1 MEMYK
6 QNNEYHCMSA
16 MRRVFCIFS
25 LLIILVGN
33 AWGATVTE
41 TYEVPSTKSF
51 TAGTAFNPTENIIFT
66 YGIATEDGKWSVK
79 TANSVNYIQC
89 SSGPNYSP
97 GATKGGFLVVTP
109 VVDGSLSLDVYVN
122 SDGERYVYVY
132 EENEESAIVS
142 NSNGTNGK
150 SVVKLEFDVTK
161 GKNYYVMG
169 AKNQNNAWFG
179 GYTFTYESGATD
191 YSCLSVG
198 STSKTVSNKYIYE
211 NESCDAKYS
220 DETRLMDCVNNN
232 GYVKFKIKPTIAGN
246 YLLTSEIGTKN
257 ANRHV
262 EISCTGDS
270 YSYSKKHDISN
281 NGSWTD
287 GDSYEWIFE
296 NLEANKEY
304 VVTITCTDTNKDG
317 ASDGNY
323 QVNVLTTTIV
333 KTDRKNA
340 VETTTSLSVSD
351 FNYNDETSGE
361 SLNRSGMLGFN
372 ITFGGGDAAK
382 YNNTSSGVNIRYGDG
397 TITVA
402 LANTDADNGIKAVK
416 FTGSS
421 IQGAITASVGGTWS
435 SASNNTI
442 TWTATEATSKS
453 VTFTSKSDVE
463 FKITK
468 LDITTTDVVGGT
480 KATPVLAFQNT
491 TVEKNTNAGTFTNT
505 LTTTPQNFKVVYSF
519 NNGTTSGTTCT
530 DKLTGS
536 TINTTTG
543 EVTVGATAGQAQV
556 IATFGGNTCFNAV
569 SASYTLNVQ
578 GSEVVTPAGGTF
590 SMTDGLVAVND
601 ENDLGLDLLS
611 SAETFTVTG
620 PNTSNPTY
628 PSGSSTMDKFANGA
642 VITYFNGYYYCMWQS
657 SNEGEDSQDTW
668 VAYSRSA
675 DGITWETPKV
685 LVSDDTSNNVINTS
699 GGWYVDKTNNK
710 LIGYINNWTVSGW
723 SDTDVNYYGN
733 TTTGKKIG
741 DKQSLKTCYVSTTD
755 GVTWTSPA
763 EVKMSDG
770 STLDGIFEQDPY
782 VTSSGRI
789 INAAHFTSSL
799 VPCPIYTDNV
809 DGVTGWKKAT
819 TFDINGSGGM
829 EPSVYQKTD
838 GTTVMEF
845 RTGSYCKYA
854 SASTDNGVTWT
865 AVEATNVPDA
875 HTKQSAGNLPD
886 GTSYL
891 VGTPKNVKS
900 ADVTDSNTERLLRKP
915 LAILLS
921 KDGTT
926 FDTGYCLRT
935 SDDNG
940 GKNASGTYD
949 GIDAA
954 GGHAYSGLYKRPG
967 YHYTKS
973 MVANGYLWIS
983 YATNKET
990 VQVTRIPLSD
1000 ISLNTVEANEEC
1012 MVNIDFN
1019 QSDYTNADY
1028 FTSDYVAKTVD
1039 IKKGSTADVTSN
1051 DVTVKV
1057 GISSEYDKESEY
1069 IKSTWYKYGVDGSAA
1084 TEESKLV
1091 CDGIYPRLE
1100 NDDNGIGYGG
1110 TKKQVAIDV
1119 TISGLPAGKHTIEAF
1134 HNYTF
1139 NTTDV
1144 LPTVGVKV
1152 GGTTELTGVVQSKQ
1166 AMTIHD
1172 AASSFVEFDV
1182 TNPQTPVVITYF
1194 SEQTGDIYT
1203 TTRFFINAIRIDG
1216 GAPITRM
1223 AYSPT
1228 PADQNYR
1235 VEDNS
1240 GTVEMTWKSANNATS
1255 HVVYFST
1262 DKKDVEDGS
1271 AEFTTHTSTA
1281 TSLTKTGLSP
1291 LKRYYWRVDEVVGGV
1306 TYKGN
1311 VWSFQPR
1318 RLAFPGA
1325 EGAGKYA
1332 VGGRGYNG
1340 NGIVYHVTSLEDD
1353 SLKVGTL
1360 RYGLVNPEMI
1370 GKPRTIVFDVSGAIK
1385 LTKRLNSSDPYVTIA
1400 GQTAPG
1406 IGVLV
1411 RDQPFGA
1418 NSDEGVT
1425 RFMRFRYGHGDDWTD
1440 ESSANQNVGNA
1451 AGLSGDYAIMDH
1463 CLLAWGSDETF
1474 SSRGAKN
1481 ITFQHSLIGESLN
1494 QNGHKNYYDEDPN
1507 VQHGYAATIAGEVGS
1522 FHHNLLAHN
1531 EGRNWSLGGGL
1542 DAAGYYAGMKNIY
1555 NNIVYNWRNRT
1566 TDGGTH
1572 NCHFVGNYYK
1582 EGPSSVVKHV
1592 LSADHE
1598 GAGKGTQEYYVNDNK
1613 RVSQDG
1619 NTVTTDAS
1627 EIYRETY
1634 KSGVT
1639 IDWTTFVSEPDGF
1652 KTMSYPFYHIDKDNI
1667 ESADAAFKNVLSDVG
1682 CNFQQLDNNE
1692 KRLIEET
1699 LKGTYS
1705 KTGSRS
1711 NLLGLIDKESD
1722 SEGWGGLGM
1731 IEAERPTG
1739 WDSDGDGIPAWF
1751 EGAKGWDDAAA
1762 NNNADSDGD
1771 YYTDLEEYLNWMAVP
1786 HFYNT
1791 NDGTVTALE
1800 TGTNHTITLADYF
1813 AGYTSPTYTVVSN
1826 GGATATINNGVL
1838 TYNFPANASKLATI
1852 QVKATQDGISLTRS
1866 FNFFIDASDVEVT
1879 PEGTEYMIA
1888 ASTNTGSNTGFEYNF
1903 TDNGA
1908 QFTVTN
1914 TKDKGY
1920 GTGNEDG
1927 VKYSANVQYTIT
1939 IPEGCS
1945 VNGIKFSGYN
1955 NYDGTDAY
1963 IGEVNGTTYESTEYV
1978 FPMKD
1983 GEGNS
1988 TSKEYT
1994 IHFADPVTNSLTFT
2008 PKDKQCVWA
2017 ITLYITGTPAVTP
2030 DDDTELAPAFP
2041 GAEGSGRYAQGGRGT
2056 NGTTNVYHVTSLKD
2070 DKNVEGTLRW
2080 ALAQD
2085 GPRTIVF
2092 DVSGYIDLAS
2102 DLKIP
2107 SNTTIAGQTAPAPG
2121 ITLRY
2126 YTVNTS
2132 DAENVIIRYMRFRRS
2147 QVKDVNDGADAAW
2160 GRHGNNIILD
2170 HCSFS
2175 WSIDEVASFYDNRDF
2190 TMQWCVVAEGLC
2202 NSGHT
2207 KGGHSYGGIWGGKN
2221 ATFHH
2226 NMITNVHN
2234 RTPRLCGARFNWNG
2248 YDKTYDNSVQ
2258 AERVD
2263 VRNNLYYNWGNGN
2276 GAYGGM
2282 GGYHN
2287 LVNNYYK
2294 AGPGT
2299 TNKSRVFQGGT
2310 ISSDDSENGLPAGL
2324 PGRFYIDGNYVTAQ
2338 NKIYDWK
2345 GFKQDSGTGV
2355 NTTDTTYT
2363 DSQGLY
2369 GTAGATVNIKLDE
2382 EVDMADVT
2390 THTAANAYNQILL
2403 YGGASLYRDAVDERF
2418 MTDATNG
2425 TTSYKMT
2432 ETTDGEGN
2440 AVTEFTEG
2448 IVDKINDPAAAAVA
2462 GQPSFPMLAVV
2473 ERPTNWDTDRDGMPD
2488 AWEDANGLDKNN
2500 AADGNLYTL
2509 DSEKTWYTN
2518 LEVYLNSI
2526 VEDITKEQTS
2536 GAEIEIED
2544 EYYPTWTK
2552 PTAESLTEFVLSDE
2566 THSYGSAN
2574 VWTFSNGFGVTGD
2587 AGRTYASAGD
2597 YIKYSD
2603 GYEYTIS
2610 VPSNVTV
2617 YKVKVEGYA
2626 NAEVGTTSYLEAF
2639 GTQTFD
2645 ATRYVFPSGNASVNR
2660 ASYEFTLPTA
2670 VTGGT
2675 LKIQATGAQT
2685 CLIVTLYGKEKS
2697 YDLDEVANEKT
2708 TTLEEVEETGTIK
2721 WVMSSGTI
2729 TEEAVYTDINSAGFS
2744 SDEISHG
2751 TNVACTGTMTASSYT
2766 ETKFKTTQSL
2776 EETEENAIDFTVTLR
2791 DGYTFVPE
2799 KVEFVASRGGTDA
2812 GTLSVK
2818 FYDGKEYTDL
2828 DDFRPGRYNRDE
2840 AFTHKSYEVSKG
2852 ELSGTFGMRFFIK
2865 NVGGKEYGLCNII
2878 IHGTLKY
2885 ESSKTTVTLDEM
2897 ATVHSLDAADNVTV
2911 EMKRGLTAGA
2921 WNTFCVPFSVSKDK
2935 LQEALGGSDVEIV
2948 EYTSQEGT
2956 TLYFAD
2962 TDSIEAGKP
2971 YLIKPASFSRT
2982 YDESKTTPITFEGV
2996 NLVAANM
3003 KSNSRDVAGEVCPGV
3018 ADYSFVGTYVRYIM
3032 ETNGTELGLNSKNKL
3047 AKPAAST
3054 NIMRGLRGFFR
3065 YNAGNGAGAKVV
3077 INGELTS
3084 IDEIEGFG
3092 TMGAEGVYHISGHF
3106 VRKGWNN
3113 GDGLQRGVYIVNGK
3127 KMVKY

>member
-1 MEMYK
+1 
-6 QNNEYHCMSA
+6 MSA

-41 TYEVPSTKSF
+41 TYEVPSDANSTITNANVYGTDNVVLKYAATPVSVDEVDNVYFWKTNSANSTKYTVTPNQSGTITFYIYNNRDGAANAYYKGSQETTLSVAAGTVAEMSF
-51 TAGTAFNPTENIIFT
+51 EVTAGTEYTV
-66 YGIATEDGKWSVK
+66 GVK
-79 TANSVNYIQC
+79 S
-89 SSGPNYSP
+89 
-97 GATKGGFLVVTP
+97 TKMFL
-109 VVDGSLSLDVYVN
+109 
-122 SDGERYVYVY
+122 
-132 EENEESAIVS
+132 
-142 NSNGTNGK
+142 
-150 SVVKLEFDVTK
+150 
-161 GKNYYVMG
+161 
-169 AKNQNNAWFG
+169 G

-198 STSKTVSNKYIYE
+198 SSSKTVSNKYIYE
-211 NESCDAKYS
+211 YNNCVGNYSS
-220 DETRLMDCVNNN
+220 DEERLMDCVYNN
-232 GYVKFKIKPTIAGN
+232 GYVKFNIKPTIAGN
-246 YLLTSEIGTKN
+246 YLLTSKIGTKN
-257 ANRHV
+257 DNRHV

-270 YSYSKKHDISN
+270 YSYSKKHDIRN
-281 NGSWTD
+281 NGSWTN

-304 VVTITCTDTNKDG
+304 VVTITCTDTNKNGATDG
-317 ASDGNY
+317 TY

-372 ITFGGGDAAK
+372 ITFGGGNSAK

-397 TITVA
+397 TVTVA

-453 VTFTSKSDVE
+453 VTFTSISNVN

-556 IATFGGNTCFNAV
+556 IATFGGSTCFNAV

-578 GSEVVTPAGGTF
+578 GSEVVTPGGGTF
-590 SMTDGLVAVND
+590 SMTEGLVDVND
-601 ENDLGLDLLS
+601 ENDLGLNLLS

-620 PNTSNPTY
+620 PKTSNPTY

-675 DGITWETPKV
+675 DGITWETPKK

-723 SDTDVNYYGN
+723 TDEEFTYKGN
-733 TTTGKKIG
+733 PTTGKKIG
-741 DKQSLKTCYVSTTD
+741 NKQSLKTCYVSTTD

-763 EVKMSDG
+763 DVKMMSDG

-845 RTGSYCKYA
+845 RTGSYYKYA

-967 YHYTKS
+967 YHYAKS

-1019 QSDYTNADY
+1019 QSDYTNTDY

-1051 DVTVKV
+1051 NVTVKV

-1100 NDDNGIGYGG
+1100 DDDNGIGYGG

-1152 GGTTELTGVVQSKQ
+1152 DGTTKLTGVVQSKQ

-1172 AASSFVEFDV
+1172 AASSFVEFNV
-1182 TNPQTPVVITYF
+1182 TNPATPVVITYF
-1194 SEQTGDIYT
+1194 SEQTGDTYT

-1271 AEFTTHTSTA
+1271 AEFTTHTSTV

-1425 RFMRFRYGHGDDWTD
+1425 RFMRFRYGHGDDWD
-1440 ESSANQNVGNA
+1440 ETSANQNVGNA
-1451 AGLSGDYAIMDH
+1451 AGLSGNYAIMDH
-1463 CLLAWGSDETF
+1463 CLLGWGSDETF

-1494 QNGHKNYYDEDPN
+1494 QNGHKNYYDEN
-1507 VQHGYAATIAGEVGS
+1507 NKEVRHGYAATIAGEVGS

-1555 NNIVYNWRNRT
+1555 NNIVYNWCNRT
-1566 TDGGTH
+1566 NDGGTH

-1598 GAGKGTQEYYVNDNK
+1598 GAGKGTQEYYVSDNK

-1619 NTVTTDAS
+1619 KTVTTDAS
-1627 EIYRETY
+1627 EIYRVTY

-1682 CNFQQLDNNE
+1682 CNYMQLDNNE
-1692 KRLIEET
+1692 KRLIQET
-1699 LKGTYS
+1699 RDGTTE

-1711 NLLGLIDKESD
+1711 GLLGLIDKESD
-1722 SEGWGGLGM
+1722 SEGWDGLGM
-1731 IEAERPTG
+1731 IAAERPAN
-1739 WDSDGDGIPAWF
+1739 WDADGDGIPAWF
-1751 EGAKGWDDAAA
+1751 ETAMGWNDAAA

-1771 YYTDLEEYLNWMAVP
+1771 YWTDLEEYLNWVAVP
-1786 HFYNT
+1786 HFYNMAD
-1791 NDGTVTALE
+1791 DGTVSGVSS
-1800 TGTNHTITLADYF
+1800 GTIDLSTYF
-1813 AGYTSPTYTVVSN
+1813 AGYTSPSYSAAIEGNNGASASVNGSTLTYDFASCTEKLV
-1826 GGATATINNGVL
+1826 TINV
-1838 TYNFPANASKLATI
+1838 TASEG
-1852 QVKATQDGISLTRS
+1852 GISLTRS
-1866 FNFFIDASDVEVT
+1866 FNFFIDASDVEEPEDPTVT
-1879 PEGTEYMIA
+1879 PEGTPYTLSTETYKS
-1888 ASTNTGSNTGFEYNF
+1888 STNTTTWNF
-1903 TDNGA
+1903 TPDDLT
-1908 QFTVTN
+1908 FTVTN
-1914 TKDKGY
+1914 SNDKGY
-1920 GTGNEDG
+1920 SAGKEYG
-1927 VKYSANVQYTIT
+1927 VKYTAGVQYTIG
-1939 IPEGCS
+1939 IPT
-1945 VNGIKFSGYN
+1945 GIQVDYITFRGYD
-1955 NYDGTDAY
+1955 NYSGTDAY
-1963 IGEVNGTTYESTEYV
+1963 LGELNSTKYNATDYV
-1978 FPMKD
+1978 FPQKL
-1983 GEGNS
+1983 EG
-1988 TSKEYT
+1988 KYT
-1994 IHFADPVTNSLTFT
+1994 VAEHTIQLTNPATGTLTFT
-2008 PKDKQCVWA
+2008 PAGNQVVWV
-2017 ITLYITGTPAVTP
+2017 ITLHTSKVDVNLPDEVVNGSSTENATVKGTITWDFEGKNTSEFATCGEASENIADYMRTISLAAGSGFDSEYATDANWATKIIQKKDGEDTNLDITNPYPVEYNGEKVYQALVRPASKVTSADENHKLTFTFNTVNGCTFQPTNVNLKMSKYITG
-2030 DDDTELAPAFP
+2030 
-2041 GAEGSGRYAQGGRGT
+2041 GGDALVKL
-2056 NGTTNVYHVTSLKD
+2056 NNTNV
-2070 DKNVEGTLRW
+2070 E
-2080 ALAQD
+2080 
-2085 GPRTIVF
+2085 TIE
-2092 DVSGYIDLAS
+2092 
-2102 DLKIP
+2102 
-2107 SNTTIAGQTAPAPG
+2107 
-2121 ITLRY
+2121 
-2126 YTVNTS
+2126 TVNS
-2132 DAENVIIRYMRFRRS
+2132 
-2147 QVKDVNDGADAAW
+2147 
-2160 GRHGNNIILD
+2160 
-2170 HCSFS
+2170 
-2175 WSIDEVASFYDNRDF
+2175 
-2190 TMQWCVVAEGLC
+2190 
-2202 NSGHT
+2202 
-2207 KGGHSYGGIWGGKN
+2207 
-2221 ATFHH
+2221 ATCQ
-2226 NMITNVHN
+2226 
-2234 RTPRLCGARFNWNG
+2234 P
-2248 YDKTYDNSVQ
+2248 
-2258 AERVD
+2258 
-2263 VRNNLYYNWGNGN
+2263 
-2276 GAYGGM
+2276 
-2282 GGYHN
+2282 
-2287 LVNNYYK
+2287 
-2294 AGPGT
+2294 
-2299 TNKSRVFQGGT
+2299 
-2310 ISSDDSENGLPAGL
+2310 
-2324 PGRFYIDGNYVTAQ
+2324 IDGN
-2338 NKIYDWK
+2338 IS
-2345 GFKQDSGTGV
+2345 SGADGQYSQV
-2355 NTTDTTYT
+2355 NEDV
-2363 DSQGLY
+2363 SVS
-2369 GTAGATVNIKLDE
+2369 AS
-2382 EVDMADVT
+2382 VD
-2390 THTAANAYNQILL
+2390 N
-2403 YGGASLYRDAVDERF
+2403 SLYVYFYNLSKDKCA
-2418 MTDATNG
+2418 
-2425 TTSYKMT
+2425 
-2432 ETTDGEGN
+2432 
-2440 AVTEFTEG
+2440 G
-2448 IVDKINDPAAAAVA
+2448 IGDVI
-2462 GQPSFPMLAVV
+2462 
-2473 ERPTNWDTDRDGMPD
+2473 
-2488 AWEDANGLDKNN
+2488 
-2500 AADGNLYTL
+2500 
-2509 DSEKTWYTN
+2509 
-2518 LEVYLNSI
+2518 
-2526 VEDITKEQTS
+2526 IT
-2536 GAEIEIED
+2536 
-2544 EYYPTWTK
+2544 
-2552 PTAESLTEFVLSDE
+2552 
-2566 THSYGSAN
+2566 
-2574 VWTFSNGFGVTGD
+2574 
-2587 AGRTYASAGD
+2587 
-2597 YIKYSD
+2597 
-2603 GYEYTIS
+2603 
-2610 VPSNVTV
+2610 
-2617 YKVKVEGYA
+2617 
-2626 NAEVGTTSYLEAF
+2626 
-2639 GTQTFD
+2639 
-2645 ATRYVFPSGNASVNR
+2645 
-2660 ASYEFTLPTA
+2660 
-2670 VTGGT
+2670 GT
-2675 LKIQATGAQT
+2675 LT
-2685 CLIVTLYGKEKS
+2685 Y
-2697 YDLDEVANEKT
+2697 
-2708 TTLEEVEETGTIK
+2708 
-2721 WVMSSGTI
+2721 
-2729 TEEAVYTDINSAGFS
+2729 
-2744 SDEISHG
+2744 
-2751 TNVACTGTMTASSYT
+2751 
-2766 ETKFKTTQSL
+2766 
-2776 EETEENAIDFTVTLR
+2776 
-2791 DGYTFVPE
+2791 P
-2799 KVEFVASRGGTDA
+2799 
-2812 GTLSVK
+2812 
-2818 FYDGKEYTDL
+2818 
-2828 DDFRPGRYNRDE
+2828 
-2840 AFTHKSYEVSKG
+2840 
-2852 ELSGTFGMRFFIK
+2852 
-2865 NVGGKEYGLCNII
+2865 
-2878 IHGTLKY
+2878 
-2885 ESSKTTVTLDEM
+2885 KTTVTLDEM
-2897 ATVHSLDAADNVTV
+2897 ATVHNIPSADNATV

-2935 LQEALGGSDVEIV
+2935 LQEALGGSEVEIV
-2948 EYTSQEGT
+2948 EYTEQEGT
-2956 TLYFAD
+2956 TLYFTD
-2962 TDSIEAGKP
+2962 TDKIVAGTP
-2971 YLIKPASFSRT
+2971 YLIKPATFSRT
-2982 YDESKTTPITFEGV
+2982 YDESKTKPITFEGV
-2996 NLVAANM
+2996 DLVAADV
-3003 KSNSRDVAGEVCPGV
+3003 KSNNRQVAAVVCPGV

-3032 ETNGTELGLNSKNKL
+3032 ETDGTELGLNSKNKL

>member
-1 MEMYK
+1 M
-6 QNNEYHCMSA
+6 NNNDITMKRHCVNSVQTTA
-16 MRRVFCIFS
+16 MAAVKRFFCVFF
-25 LLIILVGN
+25 ILFAFVSN
-33 AWGATVTE
+33 VLAATVTE
-41 TYEVPSTKSF
+41 TYEVPSDAISTITNANVYGTDNVVLKYAATPVNVYEVDNVYFWKTNSASSTKYTVTPNQSGTITFYIYNKRDGAANAYYKGSQETTLSVAAGTVAEMSF
-51 TAGTAFNPTENIIFT
+51 EVTAGTEYTV
-66 YGIATEDGKWSVK
+66 GVK
-79 TANSVNYIQC
+79 S
-89 SSGPNYSP
+89 
-97 GATKGGFLVVTP
+97 
-109 VVDGSLSLDVYVN
+109 
-122 SDGERYVYVY
+122 
-132 EENEESAIVS
+132 
-142 NSNGTNGK
+142 TNMC
-150 SVVKLEFDVTK
+150 L
-161 GKNYYVMG
+161 
-169 AKNQNNAWFG
+169 G

-198 STSKTVSNKYIYE
+198 SSSKTVSNKYIYE
-211 NESCDAKYS
+211 YNNCDGKYS
-220 DETRLMDCVNNN
+220 SDEERLMDCVYNN

-246 YLLTSEIGTKN
+246 YLLTSKIGTTN
-257 ANRHV
+257 DNRHV

-270 YSYSKKHDISN
+270 YSYSKKHDIRK

-304 VVTITCTDTNKDG
+304 VVTITCTDTNKNG

-323 QVNVLTTTIV
+323 QVNILTTTIQW
-333 KTDRKNA
+333 
-340 VETTTSLSVSD
+340 VETAD
-351 FNYNDETSGE
+351 D
-361 SLNRSGMLGFN
+361 
-372 ITFGGGDAAK
+372 GDD
-382 YNNTSSGVNIRYGDG
+382 S
-397 TITVA
+397 
-402 LANTDADNGIKAVK
+402 
-416 FTGSS
+416 
-421 IQGAITASVGGTWS
+421 
-435 SASNNTI
+435 
-442 TWTATEATSKS
+442 
-453 VTFTSKSDVE
+453 
-463 FKITK
+463 
-468 LDITTTDVVGGT
+468 
-480 KATPVLAFQNT
+480 
-491 TVEKNTNAGTFTNT
+491 
-505 LTTTPQNFKVVYSF
+505 
-519 NNGTTSGTTCT
+519 
-530 DKLTGS
+530 GS
-536 TINTTTG
+536 T
-543 EVTVGATAGQAQV
+543 
-556 IATFGGNTCFNAV
+556 
-569 SASYTLNVQ
+569 
-578 GSEVVTPAGGTF
+578 VTPAGGTF
-590 SMTDGLVAVND
+590 SMTDGLVDVND

-628 PSGSSTMDKFANGA
+628 PSGSSTKDKFANGA

-723 SDTDVNYYGN
+723 SDTDVKYYGN

-755 GVTWTSPA
+755 GVTWTSLA
-763 EVKMSDG
+763 DVKMSDG
-770 STLDGIFEQDPY
+770 TTLNGIFEQDPY

-845 RTGSYCKYA
+845 RTGSYYKYA

-891 VGTPKNVKS
+891 VGTPKNEVS
-900 ADVTDSNTERLLRKP
+900 EDVTDSNNKRLLRKP

-954 GGHAYSGLYKRPG
+954 GGHAYAGLYKRPG

-973 MVANGYLWIS
+973 MVANGYLWIA

-990 VQVTRIPLSD
+990 VQVTRVPLSD
-1000 ISLNTVEANEEC
+1000 ISLNTVSGGTSD
-1012 MVNIDFN
+1012 VSVKIDFDN
-1019 QSDYTNADY
+1019 RDVTTNSSYKD
-1028 FTSDYVAKTVD
+1028 TSDGYQSWFIAETTKNNTTSKTFND
-1039 IKKGSTADVTSN
+1039 ITFTLSHGDNSQGEKLSRTWNSTAVSGN
-1051 DVTVKV
+1051 
-1057 GISSEYDKESEY
+1057 
-1069 IKSTWYKYGVDGSAA
+1069 AA
-1084 TEESKLV
+1084 TDESKLIN
-1091 CDGIYPRLE
+1091 DGIYSCMS
-1100 NDDNGIGYGG
+1100 DDTYGGYG
-1110 TKKQVAIDV
+1110 TTTERVEIDV
-1119 TISGLPAGKHTIEAF
+1119 TISGLSVGTYSLLAY

-1139 NTTDV
+1139 SDSHT
-1144 LPTVGVKV
+1144 LPTIGVEV
-1152 GGTTELTGVVQSKQ
+1152 NGVVQQTGIKQ
-1166 AMTIHD
+1166 SQKVLTLAES
-1172 AASSFVEFDV
+1172 ASSLV
-1182 TNPQTPVVITYF
+1182 TFEVTTEGKDIVVTYF
-1194 SEQTGDIYT
+1194 SEPDGSTSYT
-1203 TTRFFINAIRIDG
+1203 RTYFLINSLELGSSVVSVGNKIQNASPVNADYHTAHDNG
-1216 GAPITRM
+1216 NVTLSWSSAANGASSHIV
-1223 AYSPT
+1223 YF
-1228 PADQNYR
+1228 
-1235 VEDNS
+1235 
-1240 GTVEMTWKSANNATS
+1240 GTNEESVINGTAEMTTQ
-1255 HVVYFST
+1255 
-1262 DKKDVEDGS
+1262 
-1271 AEFTTHTSTA
+1271 TST
-1281 TSLTKTGLSP
+1281 TLTKTGLSP
-1291 LKRYYWRVDEVVGGV
+1291 LKRYYWRVDEVIDGIAYQGDVM
-1306 TYKGN
+1306 
-1311 VWSFQPR
+1311 SFQPR

-1325 EGAGKYA
+1325 DGAGKYA
-1332 VGGRGYNG
+1332 VGGRGWDG
-1340 NGIVYHVTSLEDD
+1340 NGDVYHVTNLNDTGEGS
-1353 SLKVGTL
+1353 L
-1360 RYGLVNPEMI
+1360 RYGIENAT
-1370 GKPRTIVFDVSGAIK
+1370 GPRTIVFDVAGVITLA
-1385 LTKRLNSSDPYVTIA
+1385 SDLKCNKPYITVA

-1406 IGVLV
+1406 IGILL
-1411 RDQPFGA
+1411 RDDSYSADSEDGI
-1418 NSDEGVT
+1418 T
-1425 RFMRFRYGHGDDWTD
+1425 RFMRFRFGHGDDWD
-1440 ESSANQNVGNA
+1440 PNSGVGNSNVGNA
-1451 AGLSGDYAIMDH
+1451 AGMQTNFHIMDH
-1463 CLLAWGSDETF
+1463 CMLGWGSDETF
-1474 SSRGAKN
+1474 ASRGAKN
-1481 ITFQHSLIGESLN
+1481 ISFQHNIIGESLN
-1494 QNGHKNYYDEDPN
+1494 QNGHDKYYDTNPT
-1507 VQHGYAATIAGEVGS
+1507 VQHGYAATIGGETGS
-1522 FHHNLLAHN
+1522 YHHNLLAHN
-1531 EGRNWSLGGGL
+1531 EGRNWSMSGGL
-1542 DAAGYYAGMKNIY
+1542 SGQTFAGKMNMY
-1555 NNIVYNWRNRT
+1555 NNVVYNWHGRT

-1572 NCHFVGNYYK
+1572 NGNFVNNYYK
-1582 EGPSSVVKHV
+1582 MMSTAENSNTR
-1592 LSADHE
+1592 LELFEATHE
-1598 GAGKGTQEYYVNDNK
+1598 DNYQGSQEYYVAGNIRQNK
-1613 RVSQDG
+1613 DG
-1619 NTVTTDAS
+1619 S
-1627 EIYRETY
+1627 ETKDEE
-1634 KSGVT
+1634 GVT
-1639 IDWTTFVSEPDGF
+1639 YVSVISSKLQVGDAGYPTYDTFASTPYDCWNVESKSVSE
-1652 KTMSYPFYHIDKDNI
+1652 I
-1667 ESADAAFKNVLSDVG
+1667 ESAQSAFKNVLSDVG
-1682 CNFQQLDNNE
+1682 CNYKQLDNNE

-1711 NLLGLIDKESD
+1711 GLKGHIDKESD

-1731 IEAERPTG
+1731 VEATRPTG
-1739 WDSDGDGIPAWF
+1739 WDADQDGIPAWF
-1751 EGAKGWDDAAA
+1751 EGAMGWSDAAP
-1762 NNNADSDGD
+1762 NNNDDSDGD
-1771 YYTDLEEYLNWMAVP
+1771 YYTDLEEYLNWVAVP
-1786 HFYNT
+1786 HFYNMA
-1791 NDGTVTALE
+1791 NDGTVSGVSA
-1800 TGTNHTITLADYF
+1800 GTIDLSTYF
-1813 AGYTSPTYTVVSN
+1813 AGYTSPTYYVVSD
-1826 GGATATINNGVL
+1826 GGATTSISNNGVL

-1852 QVKATQDGISLTRS
+1852 QVKAEQDGISLTRS
-1866 FNFFIDASDVEVT
+1866 FNFFIDGSEVDEPETPVVT
-1879 PEGTEYMIA
+1879 PEGDEYMIA
-1888 ASTNTGSNTGFEYNF
+1888 ASTNTGSNTTSSYEFKSEGV
-1903 TDNGA
+1903 T
-1908 QFTVTN
+1908 FTVTN
-1914 TKDKGY
+1914 TNGKGY
-1920 GTGNEDG
+1920 GEGNEDGVNG

-1983 GEGNS
+1983 GNV
-1988 TSKEYT
+1988 TVKDYT

-2008 PKDKQCVWA
+2008 PKGKQCVWA

-2056 NGTTNVYHVTSLKD
+2056 DGTTNVYHVTSLKD

-2080 ALAQD
+2080 ALAQT

-2234 RTPRLCGARFNWNG
+2234 RAPRLCGARFNWDG
-2248 YDKTYDNSVQ
+2248 YDTEAYGNSVQ

-2299 TNKSRVFQGGT
+2299 KNTSRVFQGSAN
-2310 ISSDDSENGLPAGL
+2310 SSGDSNGVLPDGL
-2324 PGRFYIDGNYVTAQ
+2324 PGRFYIYGNYVTAQ
-2338 NKIYDWK
+2338 SAIYDWS

-2355 NTTDTTYT
+2355 NTSALTYT

-2369 GTAGATVNIKLDE
+2369 GAAGVTVSIKLDG

-2390 THTAANAYNQILL
+2390 THTAANAYDKILL
-2403 YGGASLYRDAVDERF
+2403 YGGASLYKDAVDERF
-2418 MTDATNG
+2418 MTDAKNG
-2425 TTSYKMT
+2425 TTSYQMT

-2440 AVTEFTEG
+2440 AVTEFTKG
-2448 IVDKINDPAAAAVA
+2448 IVDKINDPAAVAVA
-2462 GQPSFPMLAVV
+2462 EQPSFPMLAVV
-2473 ERPTNWDTDRDGMPD
+2473 ERPANWDTDRDGIPD
-2488 AWEDANGLDKNN
+2488 AWEDANGLNKNS

-2526 VEDITKEQTS
+2526 VEDITKAQTS

-2544 EYYPTWTK
+2544 EYYPEWIE
-2552 PTAESLTEFVLSDE
+2552 PTAESLTEFVLSNE

-2574 VWTFSNGFGVTGD
+2574 VWTFSNGFGVTGQE
-2587 AGRTYASAGD
+2587 GRTYASAGD
-2597 YIKYSD
+2597 YIKYSN

-2626 NAEVGTTSYLEAF
+2626 NAAVGTTSYLAAF

-2645 ATRYVFPSGNASVNR
+2645 ATRYVFPSGNASVNS
-2660 ASYEFTLPTA
+2660 ASYEFSLPEA

-2685 CLIVTLYGKEKS
+2685 CMIVTLYGKENA
-2697 YDLDEVANEKT
+2697 YDLDELANT
-2708 TTLEEVEETGTIK
+2708 SNTANATVE
-2721 WVMSSGTI
+2721 GTI
-2729 TEEAVYTDINSAGFS
+2729 TWDFEGKETSEFATAECSEEIKDYVTGNLTLSNMHWLTSINFGGNDHDMFNPYEVGAIGNNKKETVWEALVQPDADTNVHSLSFDVNVAGEETTFKPTAVEMKLSRFMTGDKYADITFNTNKIGESILLERAGFVAKDDKGDSSDTYEQYGHFNYPSLSTDAATSHNMTVTINSLASNKGAGIG
-2744 SDEISHG
+2744 DVII
-2751 TNVACTGTMTASSYT
+2751 TGTLTY
-2766 ETKFKTTQSL
+2766 
-2776 EETEENAIDFTVTLR
+2776 
-2791 DGYTFVPE
+2791 P
-2799 KVEFVASRGGTDA
+2799 
-2812 GTLSVK
+2812 
-2818 FYDGKEYTDL
+2818 
-2828 DDFRPGRYNRDE
+2828 
-2840 AFTHKSYEVSKG
+2840 
-2852 ELSGTFGMRFFIK
+2852 
-2865 NVGGKEYGLCNII
+2865 
-2878 IHGTLKY
+2878 
-2885 ESSKTTVTLDEM
+2885 KTTVTLDEM
-2897 ATVHSLDAADNVTV
+2897 ATVHDLPAAENVTV
-2911 EMKRGLTAGA
+2911 KMKRGLTAGA

-2935 LQEALGGSDVEIV
+2935 LQEAIGGSEVEIV

-2956 TLYFAD
+2956 TLYFTD
-2962 TDSIEAGKP
+2962 TDKIVAGTP

-2982 YDESKTTPITFEGV
+2982 YSADMEPITFEGV
-2996 NLVAANM
+2996 DLVAADV
-3003 KSNSRDVAGEVCPGV
+3003 KSNNRQVVDEEVRPSA

-3032 ETNGTELGLNSKNKL
+3032 ETDGTELGLNSKNKL

>member
-1 MEMYK
+1 MKDKKIHTLVMT
-6 QNNEYHCMSA
+6 
-16 MRRVFCIFS
+16 VFMQRTFAVLCFT
-25 LLIILVGN
+25 LLSVLT
-33 AWGATVTE
+33 ALGAKVTE
-41 TYEVPSTKSF
+41 TYVVPSTKSF

-66 YGIATEDGKWSVK
+66 YGIESENGKWSVN
-79 TANSVNYIQC
+79 TANSVKYIQC
-89 SSGPNYSP
+89 SSGPNKSP
-97 GATKGGFLVVTP
+97 GATKGGFLVITP
-109 VVDGSLSLDVYVN
+109 VVDGSISLDVYIN
-122 SDGERYVYVY
+122 ADGERKVYVY
-132 EENEESAIVS
+132 EENEGSAIVS

-150 SVVKLEFDVTK
+150 SVVKLGFDVTK

-169 AKNQNNAWFG
+169 AANQSNAWFG

-198 STSKTVSNKYIYE
+198 SSSKTVSNKYLTDYYNCNGKGDSDNNSSHFPS
-211 NESCDAKYS
+211 NE
-220 DETRLMDCVNNN
+220 EQLMDWVYNE
-232 GYVKFKIKPTIAGN
+232 GWATFKIKPTIAGN
-246 YLLTSEIGTKN
+246 YLLSSVIGTKYD
-257 ANRHV
+257 NRYV
-262 EISCTGDS
+262 KISCNN
-270 YSYSKKHDISN
+270 YSKEIKIEN
-281 NGSWTD
+281 NGDYSS
-287 GDSYEWIFE
+287 GKNYEWIFE

-304 VVTITCTDTNKDG
+304 EVKITCTDKNN
-317 ASDGNY
+317 DGNT
-323 QVNVLTTTIV
+323 QVNILTTTIV

-372 ITFGGGDAAK
+372 ITFGGGDSAK
-382 YNNTSSGVNIRYGDG
+382 YNNTSSGVNIRNGNG

-453 VTFTSKSDVE
+453 VTFTSISNVN

-556 IATFGGNTCFNAV
+556 IATFGGSTCFNAV

-578 GSEVVTPAGGTF
+578 GSEVVTPGGGTF
-590 SMTDGLVAVND
+590 SMTNGLVDVND
-601 ENDLGLDLLS
+601 EDDLGLNLLS

-620 PNTSNPTY
+620 PKTSNPTY

-675 DGITWETPKV
+675 DGITWETPKK

-723 SDTDVNYYGN
+723 SDTDVKYYGN

-763 EVKMSDG
+763 DVKMSDG

-819 TFDINGSGGM
+819 TFNINGSGGM

-845 RTGSYCKYA
+845 RTGSYYKYA

-921 KDGTT
+921 RDGTT

-1057 GISSEYDKESEY
+1057 GISSNYDNESEY

-1100 NDDNGIGYGG
+1100 DDDNGIGYGG

-1152 GGTTELTGVVQSKQ
+1152 GGTTKLTGVVQSKQ

-1172 AASSFVEFDV
+1172 AASSFVEFNV
-1182 TNPQTPVVITYF
+1182 TNPATPVVITYF
-1194 SEQTGDIYT
+1194 SEQTGDTYT

-1228 PADQNYR
+1228 PADQDYR

-1440 ESSANQNVGNA
+1440 ETSANQNVGNA
-1451 AGLSGDYAIMDH
+1451 AGLSGNYAIMDH
-1463 CLLAWGSDETF
+1463 CLLGWGSDETF

-1494 QNGHKNYYDEDPN
+1494 QNGHKNYYDTNPN

-1582 EGPSSVVKHV
+1582 EGPSSVVTHV

-1598 GAGKGTQEYYVNDNK
+1598 GAGKGTQEYYVSDNK

-1619 NTVTTDAS
+1619 KTVTTDAS

-1682 CNFQQLDNNE
+1682 CNYMQLDNNE
-1692 KRLIEET
+1692 KRLIQET
-1699 LKGTYS
+1699 RDGTTT

-1731 IEAERPTG
+1731 VEATRPDN

-1751 EGAKGWDDAAA
+1751 ETAMGWNDAAA

-1771 YYTDLEEYLNWMAVP
+1771 YWTDLEEYLNWVAVP
-1786 HFYNT
+1786 HFYNMA
-1791 NDGTVTALE
+1791 NDGTVSGVRA
-1800 TGTNHTITLADYF
+1800 GTIDLSTYF
-1813 AGYTSPTYTVVSN
+1813 AGYTSPSYSAAIEGNNGASASVNGSTLTYDFASCTEKLV
-1826 GGATATINNGVL
+1826 TINV
-1838 TYNFPANASKLATI
+1838 TASEG
-1852 QVKATQDGISLTRS
+1852 GISLTRS
-1866 FNFFIDASDVEVT
+1866 FNFFIDASDVEEPEEPTVT
-1879 PEGTEYMIA
+1879 PEGTPYTLSTETYKS
-1888 ASTNTGSNTGFEYNF
+1888 STNTTTWNF
-1903 TDNGA
+1903 TPDDLT
-1908 QFTVTN
+1908 FTVTN
-1914 TKDKGY
+1914 AKKGY
-1920 GTGNEDG
+1920 SAGKEYG
-1927 VKYSANVQYTIT
+1927 VKYTAGVQYTIG
-1939 IPEGCS
+1939 IPT
-1945 VNGIKFSGYN
+1945 GIQVDYITFRGYD
-1955 NYDGTDAY
+1955 NYSGTDAY
-1963 IGEVNGTTYESTEYV
+1963 LGELNGTPYGATDYV
-1978 FPMKD
+1978 FRQKD
-1983 GEGNS
+1983 SEG
-1988 TSKEYT
+1988 KYT
-1994 IHFADPVTNSLTFT
+1994 VEEHTIQLANPATGTLTFT
-2008 PKDKQCVWA
+2008 PADNQVVWV
-2017 ITLYITGTPAVTP
+2017 ITLYTSKVDVNLP
-2030 DDDTELAPAFP
+2030 DE
-2041 GAEGSGRYAQGGRGT
+2041 
-2056 NGTTNVYHVTSLKD
+2056 V
-2070 DKNVEGTLRW
+2070 
-2080 ALAQD
+2080 
-2085 GPRTIVF
+2085 
-2092 DVSGYIDLAS
+2092 
-2102 DLKIP
+2102 
-2107 SNTTIAGQTAPAPG
+2107 
-2121 ITLRY
+2121 
-2126 YTVNTS
+2126 VNTM
-2132 DAENVIIRYMRFRRS
+2132 E
-2147 QVKDVNDGADAAW
+2147 
-2160 GRHGNNIILD
+2160 
-2170 HCSFS
+2170 
-2175 WSIDEVASFYDNRDF
+2175 EVA
-2190 TMQWCVVAEGLC
+2190 
-2202 NSGHT
+2202 
-2207 KGGHSYGGIWGGKN
+2207 
-2221 ATFHH
+2221 
-2226 NMITNVHN
+2226 
-2234 RTPRLCGARFNWNG
+2234 
-2248 YDKTYDNSVQ
+2248 
-2258 AERVD
+2258 
-2263 VRNNLYYNWGNGN
+2263 
-2276 GAYGGM
+2276 
-2282 GGYHN
+2282 
-2287 LVNNYYK
+2287 
-2294 AGPGT
+2294 
-2299 TNKSRVFQGGT
+2299 
-2310 ISSDDSENGLPAGL
+2310 
-2324 PGRFYIDGNYVTAQ
+2324 DG
-2338 NKIYDWK
+2338 
-2345 GFKQDSGTGV
+2345 
-2355 NTTDTTYT
+2355 
-2363 DSQGLY
+2363 
-2369 GTAGATVNIKLDE
+2369 
-2382 EVDMADVT
+2382 
-2390 THTAANAYNQILL
+2390 
-2403 YGGASLYRDAVDERF
+2403 
-2418 MTDATNG
+2418 
-2425 TTSYKMT
+2425 T
-2432 ETTDGEGN
+2432 ET
-2440 AVTEFTEG
+2440 VT
-2448 IVDKINDPAAAAVA
+2448 
-2462 GQPSFPMLAVV
+2462 
-2473 ERPTNWDTDRDGMPD
+2473 
-2488 AWEDANGLDKNN
+2488 
-2500 AADGNLYTL
+2500 
-2509 DSEKTWYTN
+2509 
-2518 LEVYLNSI
+2518 
-2526 VEDITKEQTS
+2526 
-2536 GAEIEIED
+2536 
-2544 EYYPTWTK
+2544 
-2552 PTAESLTEFVLSDE
+2552 
-2566 THSYGSAN
+2566 
-2574 VWTFSNGFGVTGD
+2574 
-2587 AGRTYASAGD
+2587 
-2597 YIKYSD
+2597 
-2603 GYEYTIS
+2603 
-2610 VPSNVTV
+2610 
-2617 YKVKVEGYA
+2617 
-2626 NAEVGTTSYLEAF
+2626 
-2639 GTQTFD
+2639 
-2645 ATRYVFPSGNASVNR
+2645 
-2660 ASYEFTLPTA
+2660 
-2670 VTGGT
+2670 
-2675 LKIQATGAQT
+2675 
-2685 CLIVTLYGKEKS
+2685 
-2697 YDLDEVANEKT
+2697 
-2708 TTLEEVEETGTIK
+2708 ETGTIT
-2721 WVMSSGTI
+2721 WEMSSGSTEDAKYAEAIKDGFNGNGNIKLSNISIGGPETI
-2729 TEEAVYTDINSAGFS
+2729 QSEA
-2744 SDEISHG
+2744 
-2751 TNVACTGTMTASSYT
+2751 YT
-2766 ETKFKTTQSL
+2766 ETTFKPTT
-2776 EETEENAIDFTVTLR
+2776 TENSNTIDFTVTLK
-2791 DGYTFVPE
+2791 DGYRFKPT
-2799 KVEFVASRGGTDA
+2799 KVEFISSRFGTNE
-2812 GTLSVK
+2812 GQLITS
-2818 FYDGKEYTDL
+2818 Y
-2828 DDFRPGRYNRDE
+2828 YNN
-2840 AFTHKSYEVSKG
+2840 G
-2852 ELSGTFGMRFFIK
+2852 ELSELGRFQPERNKDYSDVDASPYYTKGDYTIESDFVTGTFGVRFEISGVATNK
-2865 NVGGKEYGLCNII
+2865 SYGLCDII
-2878 IHGTLKY
+2878 ITGTLEY
-2885 ESSKTTVTLDEM
+2885 ESTTTKTVVTLDEM
-2897 ATVHSLDAADNVTV
+2897 ATVHDLAAADDVTV
-2911 EMKRGLTAGA
+2911 KMKRGLTAGA
-2921 WNTFCVPFSVSKDK
+2921 WNTFCVPFDLTKAQ
-2935 LQEALGGSDVEIV
+2935 LQTALNGSEVEIV
-2948 EYTSQEGT
+2948 EYTSQEGSM
-2956 TLYFAD
+2956 LYFEN
-2962 TDSIEAGKP
+2962 TENIKAGTP
-2971 YLIKPASFSRT
+2971 YLIKPSTFSST
-2982 YDESKTTPITFEGV
+2982 YSDDMTPITFSGVDIVEARNVKTNSGTVQNIVSPEG
-2996 NLVAANM
+2996 
-3003 KSNSRDVAGEVCPGV
+3003 AGF
-3018 ADYSFVGTYVRYIM
+3018 SFVGTYVRYVLR
-3032 ETNGTELGLNSKNKL
+3032 TDGTEYGLNSSNKL
-3047 AKPAAST
+3047 IRPSSS
-3054 NIMRGLRGFFR
+3054 NIMRGLRAFFR
-3065 YNAGNGAGAKVV
+3065 IAGGSNSNAKVV
-3077 INGELTS
+3077 IGGELTS
-3084 IDEIEGFG
+3084 IDEIDA
-3092 TMGAEGVYHISGHF
+3092 TANRATGVYHVSGHY
-3106 VRKGWNN
+3106 VREDWDNGKGLPR
-3113 GDGLQRGVYIVNGK
+3113 GLYIVNGR
-3127 KMVKY
+3127 KMVRK

>member
-1 MEMYK
+1 
-6 QNNEYHCMSA
+6 MSA

-41 TYEVPSTKSF
+41 TYEVPSDANSTITNANVYGTDNVVLKYAATPVSVDEVDNVYFWKTNSANSTKYTVTPNQSGTITFYIYNNRDGAANAYYKGSQETTLSVAAGTVAEMSF
-51 TAGTAFNPTENIIFT
+51 EVTAGTEYTV
-66 YGIATEDGKWSVK
+66 GVK
-79 TANSVNYIQC
+79 S
-89 SSGPNYSP
+89 
-97 GATKGGFLVVTP
+97 TKMFL
-109 VVDGSLSLDVYVN
+109 
-122 SDGERYVYVY
+122 
-132 EENEESAIVS
+132 
-142 NSNGTNGK
+142 
-150 SVVKLEFDVTK
+150 
-161 GKNYYVMG
+161 
-169 AKNQNNAWFG
+169 G

-198 STSKTVSNKYIYE
+198 SSSKTVSNKYIYE
-211 NESCDAKYS
+211 YNNCVGNYSS
-220 DETRLMDCVNNN
+220 DEERLMDCVYNN
-232 GYVKFKIKPTIAGN
+232 GYVKFNIKPTIAGN
-246 YLLTSEIGTKN
+246 YLLTSKIGTKN
-257 ANRHV
+257 DNRHV

-270 YSYSKKHDISN
+270 YSYSKKHDIRN

-304 VVTITCTDTNKDG
+304 VVTITCTDTNKNGATDG
-317 ASDGNY
+317 TY

-372 ITFGGGDAAK
+372 ITFGGGNSAK

-397 TITVA
+397 TVTVA

-505 LTTTPQNFKVVYSF
+505 LTTTPQNFKVAYSF

-556 IATFGGNTCFNAV
+556 IATFGGSTCFNAV

-578 GSEVVTPAGGTF
+578 GSEVVTPGGGTF
-590 SMTDGLVAVND
+590 SMTNGLVDVND
-601 ENDLGLDLLS
+601 ENDLGLNLLS

-675 DGITWETPKV
+675 DGITWETPKK

-723 SDTDVNYYGN
+723 SDATVTYKGN

-763 EVKMSDG
+763 DVKMSDG

-845 RTGSYCKYA
+845 RTGSYYKYA

-949 GIDAA
+949 DIDAA

-1019 QSDYTNADY
+1019 QSDYTDASY
-1028 FTSDYVAKTVD
+1028 YTTDYVAKAVD

-1057 GISSEYDKESEY
+1057 GISSTYDNESEC
-1069 IKSTWYKYGVDGSAA
+1069 IKGEWYKMGIAGSAA

-1100 NDDNGIGYGG
+1100 DDDNGIGYGG

-1152 GGTTELTGVVQSKQ
+1152 GGTTKLTGVVQSKQ

-1172 AASSFVEFDV
+1172 AASSFVEFNV
-1182 TNPQTPVVITYF
+1182 TNPAMPVVITYF
-1194 SEQTGDIYT
+1194 SEQTGDTYT

-1216 GAPITRM
+1216 GAPVTRM

-1240 GTVEMTWKSANNATS
+1240 GTIEMTWKSANNATS

-1425 RFMRFRYGHGDDWTD
+1425 RFMRFRYGHGDDWT
-1440 ESSANQNVGNA
+1440 ETSANQNVGNA
-1451 AGLSGDYAIMDH
+1451 AGLSGNYAIMDH
-1463 CLLAWGSDETF
+1463 CLLGWGSDETF

-1494 QNGHKNYYDEDPN
+1494 QNGHKNYYDEN
-1507 VQHGYAATIAGEVGS
+1507 NEVRHGYAATIAGEVGS

-1555 NNIVYNWRNRT
+1555 NNIVYNWCNRT

-1619 NTVTTDAS
+1619 KTVTTNAS

-1682 CNFQQLDNNE
+1682 CNYKQLDNNE
-1692 KRLIEET
+1692 KRLIQET
-1699 LKGTYS
+1699 RDGTTT

-1711 NLLGLIDKESD
+1711 NLLGLIDKEGD
-1722 SEGWGGLGM
+1722 SEGWNGLGM
-1731 IEAERPTG
+1731 VEATRPAN
-1739 WDSDGDGIPAWF
+1739 WDTDQDGIPAWF
-1751 EGAKGWDDAAA
+1751 ETAMGWSDAAA

-1771 YYTDLEEYLNWMAVP
+1771 YWTDLEEYLNWVAVP
-1786 HFYNT
+1786 HFYNMA
-1791 NDGTVTALE
+1791 DGTVTALK

-1813 AGYTSPTYTVVSN
+1813 AGYTSPSYTVESN
-1826 GGATATINNGVL
+1826 GGATTSISNGVL
-1838 TYNFPANASKLATI
+1838 TYSFPANASKLATI

-1879 PEGTEYMIA
+1879 PEGTPYTLTSSTYTS
-1888 ASTNTGSNTGFEYNF
+1888 STNTTTWNFNNGF
-1903 TDNGA
+1903 A
-1908 QFTVTN
+1908 ITN
-1914 TKDKGY
+1914 AKGKGY
-1920 GTGNEDG
+1920 ASANNETI
-1927 VKYSANVQYTIT
+1927 KYSNGIQFTIT
-1939 IPEGCS
+1939 IPDGMS
-1945 VNGIKFSGYN
+1945 ANGIKFYGYAN
-1955 NYDGTDAY
+1955 DDNFDGY
-1963 IGEVNGTTYESTEYV
+1963 IAELNGETYGEDQYV
-1978 FPMKD
+1978 FPSRA
-1983 GEGNS
+1983 NS
-1988 TSKEYT
+1988 TTEEYT
-1994 IHFADPVTNSLTFT
+1994 IAFAQPATGTITFT
-2008 PKDKQCVWA
+2008 VNKQCALA

-2056 NGTTNVYHVTSLKD
+2056 DGTTNVYHVTSLKD

-2080 ALAQD
+2080 ALAQT

-2234 RTPRLCGARFNWNG
+2234 RVPRLCGARFNWNG
-2248 YDKTYDNSVQ
+2248 YDTETYANSVQ

-2299 TNKSRVFQGGT
+2299 KNKSRVFQG
-2310 ISSDDSENGLPAGL
+2310 SANNPDDSNGVLPDGL

-2338 NKIYDWK
+2338 SAIYDWS

-2355 NTTDTTYT
+2355 NTSALTYT

-2369 GTAGATVNIKLDE
+2369 GAAGATVNIKLDG

-2425 TTSYKMT
+2425 TTSYHMT

-2473 ERPTNWDTDRDGMPD
+2473 ERPANWDTDGDGIPD
-2488 AWEDANGLDKNN
+2488 AWEDANGLNKNS

-2526 VEDITKEQTS
+2526 VEDITMAQKAN
-2536 GAEIEIED
+2536 AEIEIED
-2544 EYYPTWTK
+2544 EYYPEWK
-2552 PTAESLTEFVLSDE
+2552 EPTAESLTEFVLSNE
-2566 THSYGSAN
+2566 THSSGSAN
-2574 VWTFSNGFGVTGD
+2574 VWTFSNGFGVTGQE
-2587 AGRTYASAGD
+2587 GRNYASVGD
-2597 YIKYSD
+2597 YIKYSN

-2626 NAEVGTTSYLEAF
+2626 NAAVGTTSYLAAF

-2660 ASYEFTLPTA
+2660 ASYEFTLPEA

-2685 CLIVTLYGKEKS
+2685 CMIVTLYGKENA
-2697 YDLDEVANEKT
+2697 YDLDEVANEKRNENET
-2708 TTLEEVEETGTIK
+2708 ININETGTITWK
-2721 WVMSSGTI
+2721 FDEGNGDKI
-2729 TEEAVYTDINSAGFS
+2729 AEYSAGIADYIKS
-2744 SDEISHG
+2744 
-2751 TNVACTGTMTASSYT
+2751 A
-2766 ETKFKTTQSL
+2766 
-2776 EETEENAIDFTVTLR
+2776 TVTLGAQLDYNETKEVNGVTETLVQPKVR
-2791 DGYTFVPE
+2791 NDNPDETNTITFSVEAIDGATFTP
-2799 KVEFVASRGGTDA
+2799 TN
-2812 GTLSVK
+2812 VK
-2818 FYDGKEYTDL
+2818 FYISRIGTKNGYYDAKIGNEGGYSTIATGERPDRNNNENGNNFYTIK
-2828 DDFRPGRYNRDE
+2828 DFDVSSLSASQINSLIFNIYNLTTD
-2840 AFTHKSYEVSKG
+2840 KK
-2852 ELSGTFGMRFFIK
+2852 FG
-2865 NVGGKEYGLCNII
+2865 LANII
-2878 IHGTLKY
+2878 ITGTLKY
-2885 ESSKTTVTLDEM
+2885 ATSTTKTTVTLDEM
-2897 ATVHSLDAADNVTV
+2897 ATVHNLDAADNVTV

-2935 LQEALGGSDVEIV
+2935 LQEALGGSEVEIV
-2948 EYTSQEGT
+2948 EYTEQEGT
-2956 TLYFAD
+2956 TLYFED
-2962 TDSIEAGKP
+2962 TDNIVAGTP

-2982 YDESKTTPITFEGV
+2982 YDESKTKPITFEGV
-2996 NLVAANM
+2996 NLEAADV
-3003 KSNSRDVAGEVCPGV
+3003 KSNSRQVAAVVCPGV

-3032 ETNGTELGLNSKNKL
+3032 ETDGTELGLNSKNKL

>member
-1 MEMYK
+1 M
-6 QNNEYHCMSA
+6 NNNDITMKRHCVNSVQTTA
-16 MRRVFCIFS
+16 MAAVKRFFCVFF
-25 LLIILVGN
+25 ILFAFVSN
-33 AWGATVTE
+33 VLAATVTE
-41 TYEVPSTKSF
+41 TYEVPSDAISTITNANVYGTDNVVLKYAATPVNVYEVDNVYFWKTNSASSTKYTVTPNQSGTITFYIYNKRDGAANAYYKGSQETTLSVAAGTVAEMSF
-51 TAGTAFNPTENIIFT
+51 EVTAGTEYTV
-66 YGIATEDGKWSVK
+66 GVK
-79 TANSVNYIQC
+79 S
-89 SSGPNYSP
+89 
-97 GATKGGFLVVTP
+97 
-109 VVDGSLSLDVYVN
+109 
-122 SDGERYVYVY
+122 
-132 EENEESAIVS
+132 
-142 NSNGTNGK
+142 TNMC
-150 SVVKLEFDVTK
+150 L
-161 GKNYYVMG
+161 
-169 AKNQNNAWFG
+169 G

-211 NESCDAKYS
+211 YNNCDGKYSS
-220 DETRLMDCVNNN
+220 DETRLMDCVYND

-246 YLLTSEIGTKN
+246 YLLTSKIGTKN

-270 YSYSKKHDISN
+270 YSYSKKHDIRN

-304 VVTITCTDTNKDG
+304 VVTITCTDTNKNG
-317 ASDGNY
+317 ATDGNY
-323 QVNVLTTTIV
+323 QVNILTTTIQW
-333 KTDRKNA
+333 
-340 VETTTSLSVSD
+340 VETAD
-351 FNYNDETSGE
+351 D
-361 SLNRSGMLGFN
+361 
-372 ITFGGGDAAK
+372 GDD
-382 YNNTSSGVNIRYGDG
+382 S
-397 TITVA
+397 
-402 LANTDADNGIKAVK
+402 
-416 FTGSS
+416 
-421 IQGAITASVGGTWS
+421 
-435 SASNNTI
+435 
-442 TWTATEATSKS
+442 
-453 VTFTSKSDVE
+453 
-463 FKITK
+463 
-468 LDITTTDVVGGT
+468 
-480 KATPVLAFQNT
+480 
-491 TVEKNTNAGTFTNT
+491 
-505 LTTTPQNFKVVYSF
+505 
-519 NNGTTSGTTCT
+519 
-530 DKLTGS
+530 GS
-536 TINTTTG
+536 T
-543 EVTVGATAGQAQV
+543 
-556 IATFGGNTCFNAV
+556 
-569 SASYTLNVQ
+569 
-578 GSEVVTPAGGTF
+578 VTPAGGTF
-590 SMTDGLVAVND
+590 SMTDGLVDVND

-628 PSGSSTMDKFANGA
+628 PSGSSTKDKFANGA

-723 SDTDVNYYGN
+723 SDTDVKYYGT

-770 STLDGIFEQDPY
+770 TTLNGIFEQDPY

-845 RTGSYCKYA
+845 RTGSYYKYA

-891 VGTPKNVKS
+891 VGTPKNEES
-900 ADVTDSNTERLLRKP
+900 EDVTDSNYKRLLRKP

-990 VQVTRIPLSD
+990 VQVTRVPLSD
-1000 ISLNTVEANEEC
+1000 ISLNTVSGGTSD
-1012 MVNIDFN
+1012 VSVKIDFDN
-1019 QSDYTNADY
+1019 RDVTTNSSFKD
-1028 FTSDYVAKTVD
+1028 TSDGYQSWFIAETTKNNTTSKTFND
-1039 IKKGSTADVTSN
+1039 ITFTLSHGDNSQGEKLSRTWNSTAVSGN
-1051 DVTVKV
+1051 
-1057 GISSEYDKESEY
+1057 
-1069 IKSTWYKYGVDGSAA
+1069 AA
-1084 TEESKLV
+1084 TDESKLIN
-1091 CDGIYPRLE
+1091 DGIYSCMS
-1100 NDDNGIGYGG
+1100 DDTYGGYG
-1110 TKKQVAIDV
+1110 TTTERVEIDV
-1119 TISGLPAGKHTIEAF
+1119 TISGLSVGTYSLLAY

-1139 NTTDV
+1139 SDSHT
-1144 LPTVGVKV
+1144 LPTIGVEV
-1152 GGTTELTGVVQSKQ
+1152 NGVVQQTGIKQ
-1166 AMTIHD
+1166 SQKVLTLAES
-1172 AASSFVEFDV
+1172 ASSLV
-1182 TNPQTPVVITYF
+1182 TFEVTTEGKDIVVTYF
-1194 SEQTGDIYT
+1194 SEPDGSTSYT
-1203 TTRFFINAIRIDG
+1203 RTYFLINSLELGSSVVSVGNKIQNASPVNADYHTAHDNG
-1216 GAPITRM
+1216 NVTLSWSSAANGASSHIV
-1223 AYSPT
+1223 YF
-1228 PADQNYR
+1228 
-1235 VEDNS
+1235 
-1240 GTVEMTWKSANNATS
+1240 GTNEESVINGTAEMTTQ
-1255 HVVYFST
+1255 
-1262 DKKDVEDGS
+1262 
-1271 AEFTTHTSTA
+1271 TST
-1281 TSLTKTGLSP
+1281 TLTKTGLSP
-1291 LKRYYWRVDEVVGGV
+1291 LKRYYWRVDEVIDGIAYQGDVM
-1306 TYKGN
+1306 
-1311 VWSFQPR
+1311 SFQPR

-1325 EGAGKYA
+1325 DGAGKYA
-1332 VGGRGYNG
+1332 VGGRGWDG
-1340 NGIVYHVTSLEDD
+1340 NGDVYHVTNLNDTGEGS
-1353 SLKVGTL
+1353 L
-1360 RYGLVNPEMI
+1360 RYGIENAT
-1370 GKPRTIVFDVSGAIK
+1370 GPRTIVFDVAGVITLA
-1385 LTKRLNSSDPYVTIA
+1385 SDLKCNKPYITVA

-1406 IGVLV
+1406 IGILL
-1411 RDQPFGA
+1411 RDDSYSADSEDGI
-1418 NSDEGVT
+1418 T
-1425 RFMRFRYGHGDDWTD
+1425 RFMRFRFGHGDDWD
-1440 ESSANQNVGNA
+1440 PNSGVGNSNVGNA
-1451 AGLSGDYAIMDH
+1451 AGMQTNFHIMDH
-1463 CLLAWGSDETF
+1463 CMLGWGSDETF
-1474 SSRGAKN
+1474 ASRGAKN
-1481 ITFQHSLIGESLN
+1481 ISFQHNIIGESLN
-1494 QNGHKNYYDEDPN
+1494 QNGHDKYYDTNPT
-1507 VQHGYAATIAGEVGS
+1507 VQHGYAATIGGETGS
-1522 FHHNLLAHN
+1522 YHHNLLAHN
-1531 EGRNWSLGGGL
+1531 EGRNWSMSGGL
-1542 DAAGYYAGMKNIY
+1542 SGQTFAGKMNMY
-1555 NNIVYNWRNRT
+1555 NNVVYNWHGRT

-1572 NCHFVGNYYK
+1572 NGNFVNNYYK
-1582 EGPSSVVKHV
+1582 MMSTAENSNTR
-1592 LSADHE
+1592 LELFEATHE
-1598 GAGKGTQEYYVNDNK
+1598 DNYQGSQEYYVAGNIRQNK
-1613 RVSQDG
+1613 DG
-1619 NTVTTDAS
+1619 S
-1627 EIYRETY
+1627 ETED
-1634 KSGVT
+1634 KEGVT
-1639 IDWTTFVSEPDGF
+1639 YVSVISSKLQVGDAGYPTYDTFASTPYDCWNVESKSVSE
-1652 KTMSYPFYHIDKDNI
+1652 I
-1667 ESADAAFKNVLSDVG
+1667 ESAQSAFKNVLSDVG
-1682 CNFQQLDNNE
+1682 CNYKQLDNNE

-1711 NLLGLIDKESD
+1711 KLLGLIDKESD
-1722 SEGWGGLGM
+1722 SEGWNGLGM
-1731 IEAERPTG
+1731 VEATRPG
-1739 WDSDGDGIPAWF
+1739 NWDADQDGIPAWF
-1751 EGAKGWDDAAA
+1751 ETAMGWNDSAG
-1762 NNNADSDGD
+1762 NNNDDSDGD
-1771 YYTDLEEYLNWMAVP
+1771 YWTDLEEYLNWVAVP
-1786 HFYNT
+1786 HFYDMAD
-1791 NDGTVTALE
+1791 DGTVTALK

-1813 AGYTSPTYTVVSN
+1813 AGYTSPSYTVVSN

-1838 TYNFPANASKLATI
+1838 TYNFPANSSKLATI

-1879 PEGTEYMIA
+1879 PEGTAYTLTSSTYTS
-1888 ASTNTGSNTGFEYNF
+1888 STNTTTWNFNNGF
-1903 TDNGA
+1903 A
-1908 QFTVTN
+1908 ITN
-1914 TKDKGY
+1914 AKGKAY
-1920 GTGNEDG
+1920 ASANNETI
-1927 VKYSANVQYTIT
+1927 KYSNGIQFTIT
-1939 IPEGCS
+1939 IPDGMS
-1945 VNGIKFSGYN
+1945 ANGIKFYGYAN
-1955 NYDGTDAY
+1955 DDSSDGY
-1963 IGEVNGTTYESTEYV
+1963 IAELNGETYGEDQYV
-1978 FPMKD
+1978 FPSRA
-1983 GEGNS
+1983 NS
-1988 TSKEYT
+1988 TTEEYT
-1994 IHFADPVTNSLTFT
+1994 IAFAQPATGTITFT
-2008 PKDKQCVWA
+2008 VNKQCALA

-2041 GAEGSGRYAQGGRGT
+2041 GAEGHGRYAQGGRGT
-2056 NGTTNVYHVTSLKD
+2056 DGFTNVYHVTSLAD
-2070 DKNVEGTLRW
+2070 DGSEGTLRW
-2080 ALAQD
+2080 ALAQT

-2107 SNTTIAGQTAPAPG
+2107 NNTTIAGQTAPAPG

-2234 RTPRLCGARFNWNG
+2234 RAPRLCGARFNWDG
-2248 YDKTYDNSVQ
+2248 YDTEAYGNSVQ

-2299 TNKSRVFQGGT
+2299 KNTSRVFQGSAN
-2310 ISSDDSENGLPAGL
+2310 SSDDSNGVLPDGL
-2324 PGRFYIDGNYVTAQ
+2324 PGRFYIYGNYVTAQ
-2338 NKIYDWK
+2338 SAIYDWS

-2355 NTTDTTYT
+2355 NTTDLTYT

-2369 GTAGATVNIKLDE
+2369 GAAGATVSIKLDG

-2390 THTAANAYNQILL
+2390 THTAANAYDKILL

-2418 MTDATNG
+2418 MTDAKNG
-2425 TTSYKMT
+2425 TTQYQMT

-2440 AVTEFTEG
+2440 AVTEFTKG

-2462 GQPSFPMLAVV
+2462 EQPSFPMLAVV

-2488 AWEDANGLDKNN
+2488 AWEDANGLNKNS

-2526 VEDITKEQTS
+2526 VEDITRAQTK

-2544 EYYPTWTK
+2544 EYYPEWIE
-2552 PTAESLTEFVLSDE
+2552 PTAESLTEFVLSNE

-2574 VWTFSNGFGVTGD
+2574 VWTFSNGFGVTGQE
-2587 AGRTYASAGD
+2587 GRTYASAGD
-2597 YIKYSD
+2597 YIKYSN

-2626 NAEVGTTSYLEAF
+2626 NAAVGTTSYLAAF

-2660 ASYEFTLPTA
+2660 ASYEFSLPEA

-2685 CLIVTLYGKEKS
+2685 CMIVTLYGKEKS
-2697 YDLDEVANEKT
+2697 YDLDEVANEMRNENET
-2708 TTLEEVEETGTIK
+2708 ININETGTITWK
-2721 WVMSSGTI
+2721 FDEGNGDKI
-2729 TEEAVYTDINSAGFS
+2729 AEYSAGIADYIKS
-2744 SDEISHG
+2744 
-2751 TNVACTGTMTASSYT
+2751 A
-2766 ETKFKTTQSL
+2766 
-2776 EETEENAIDFTVTLR
+2776 TVTLGAQLDYKETKEVNVVTETLVQPKVR
-2791 DGYTFVPE
+2791 NDNPDETNTITFSVEAIDGATFTPTNV
-2799 KVEFVASRGGTDA
+2799 KFYISRIGTDA
-2812 GTLSVK
+2812 GYYDAKIGNEGGYSTIATGEKPDRNTNTDGNNYYTIKDFDVSSLSASQINSLI
-2818 FYDGKEYTDL
+2818 FNI
-2828 DDFRPGRYNRDE
+2828 YNL
-2840 AFTHKSYEVSKG
+2840 AANKQ
-2852 ELSGTFGMRFFIK
+2852 I
-2865 NVGGKEYGLCNII
+2865 GLANII
-2878 IHGTLKY
+2878 ITGTLKY
-2885 ESSKTTVTLDEM
+2885 TTSTTKTIVTLDEM
-2897 ATVHSLDAADNVTV
+2897 ATVHNLEAAENVTV

-2921 WNTFCVPFSVSKDK
+2921 WNTFCVPFNLTKTE
-2935 LQEALGGSDVEIV
+2935 LEAALDDDVEV
-2948 EYTSQEGT
+2948 VKYTKQEGT
-2956 TLYFAD
+2956 TLHFEDIED
-2962 TDSIEAGKP
+2962 TDIIEAGKP

-2982 YDESKTTPITFEGV
+2982 YEESKTTPITFEGV
-2996 NLVAANM
+2996 NLIKANVT
-3003 KSNSRDVAGEVCPGV
+3003 SNGGDVAETVTPTG

-3032 ETNGTELGLNSKNKL
+3032 KTDGTELGLNSKNKL
-3047 AKPAAST
+3047 AKPAASI